1 MGLGSFDTIAEF
13 LSHVEPR
20 IYERGVQYYKG
31 DMVMRLVRDGE
42 HFAAQVSGSDWEPYD
57 VDILLTEDERVKDWS
72 CTCPYDGGDVCKHVV
87 AALLAIQNGEAKA
100 KKPASKAGG
109 KKAEAS
115 LETMLAG
122 ASKQELAALILE
134 HAGQDK
140 YFRSG
145 VLSALGA
152 PTGQE
157 LTAAKEL
164 IRASIRRNTHRGYID
179 ERGCDAVCYDMDDVL
194 ETARR
199 RMERGQ
205 YPEAIALAQEML
217 MMGAKLACEADTS
230 SGSLNDTMAAALALL
245 EDAAA
250 RLADSES
257 TKKRSVFDGIL
268 KTAKNKV
275 FDGWD
280 EWRYSI
286 LNCAT
291 SLADKNS
298 ASKLNALLEQLLT
311 AADQTEYGRD
321 YMVEANFKTRFHLIS
336 AVDGPQAA
344 RAFLS
349 EHLDLPRLRELAV
362 SLDMEAGD
370 YALAEKLC
378 LEKAETSSESPYFR
392 PSRWHELLCAIYR
405 ASGQGEKLTAQLRTM
420 LLLGKPEC
428 YDELKERLQA
438 AGRWEREYRPL
449 LKAVAA
455 SRPRYEYM
463 RILAQES
470 ETELLMEQVRESP
483 DSVFTYGT
491 LLAEQYPEQVF
502 ALCVSQIRTAAERSQ
517 NRRDYQKLCALL
529 SKLADFGGTAE
540 ARRLM
545 SELRE
550 AYPRR
555 RAMQEELDYVEH
567 QIVKRS

>member
-1 MGLGSFDTIAEF
+1 MNMERLDTIREF

-20 IYERGVQYYKG
+20 IYDRGARYYEDG
-31 DMVMRLVRDGE
+31 MVARLVRDGA
-42 HFAAQVSGSDWEPYD
+42 HCSAKVSGSDWEPYD
-57 VDILLTEDERVKDWS
+57 VDILLTENDRVKDWY

-87 AALLAIQNGEAKA
+87 AALIAIQNGETKA
-100 KKPASKAGG
+100 KKPASKADG
-109 KKAEAS
+109 KKAEAPP
-115 LETMLAG
+115 EMPG
-122 ASKQELAALILE
+122 ASGQELAA
-134 HAGQDK
+134 
-140 YFRSG
+140 
-145 VLSALGA
+145 
-152 PTGQE
+152 
-157 LTAAKEL
+157 AKDS

-179 ERGCDAVCYDMDDVL
+179 MRGCDAVCYDMDDVL

-230 SGSLNDTMAAALALL
+230 SGSLNDTMAAALELL

-257 TKKRSVFDGIL
+257 AEKRPVFDGIL
-268 KTAKNKV
+268 KAAKNKA

-286 LNCAT
+286 LNCAA

-298 ASKLNALLEQLLT
+298 ASKLNALLEQLLA

-321 YMVEANFKTRFHLIS
+321 YMVEANFETRFHLIS
-336 AVDGPQAA
+336 AMDGPQAA

-349 EHLDLPRLRELAV
+349 EHLELPRLRELAV

-370 YALAEKLC
+370 YARAEKLC
-378 LEKAETSSESPYFR
+378 LEKAETVSESPYYG

-405 ASGQGEKLTAQLRTM
+405 ASGQEEKLTAQLRTM
-420 LLLGKPEC
+420 LLLGKLDC
-428 YDELKERLQA
+428 YDELKRRLQA

-449 LKAVAA
+449 LREVTA

-463 RILAQES
+463 RILAREA
-470 ETELLMEQVRESP
+470 EVELLMEQVREAP
-483 DSVFTYGT
+483 DSVFTYVK
-491 LLAEQYPEQVF
+491 LLAKQYPEQVF
-502 ALCVSQIRTAAERSQ
+502 TLCVSQIRTAAERAQ

-529 SKLADFGGTAE
+529 SKLADFGGAAE
-540 ARRLM
+540 ARRLII
-545 SELRE
+545 ELRE

-555 RAMQEELDYVEH
+555 RAMQEELDYVER